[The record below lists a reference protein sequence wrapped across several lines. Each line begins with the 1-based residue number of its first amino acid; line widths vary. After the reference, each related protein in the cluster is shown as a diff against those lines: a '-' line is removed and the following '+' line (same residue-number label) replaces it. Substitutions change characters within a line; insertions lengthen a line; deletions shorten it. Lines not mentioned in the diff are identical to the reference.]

1 MNWLKVVTGFMIM
14 AGVLLVWIRIMG
26 QMRSRSG
33 GSGMK
38 MDPGGRATR
47 RDQGQPNELE
57 QIIAAHRA
65 GKAAPP
71 AAPVAAL
78 ETPGPVPAGTA
89 PSGTRPP
96 PLLTGERRTLYL
108 LGRAAFP
115 ECLVFPCVPAT
126 RLLGPTDAAPLPGH
140 IFDLVVCRDDY
151 TPVAVI
157 DLSHPRGPNA
167 TALTLLDRQGV
178 RYLELSAQALPR
190 REALRARVA
199 GIA

>member
-1 MNWLKVVTGFMIM
+1 MNWLRVVTGFMIM

-26 QMRSRSG
+26 QMRGRSG
-33 GSGMK
+33 RSGMK
-38 MDPGGRATR
+38 MDLGDRATR
-47 RDQGQPNELE
+47 KNPAQANELE

-65 GKAAPP
+65 GKATPP
-71 AAPVAAL
+71 APVAAL
-78 ETPGPVPAGTA
+78 ETPEPVPSGTA

-96 PLLTGERRTLYL
+96 PLLAGERRTLYL

-151 TPVAVI
+151 TPVAAI
-157 DLSHPRGPNA
+157 DLSHPRGPNG
-167 TALTLLDRQGV
+167 TALTLLDRHGI

-190 REALRARVA
+190 REALRARVP
-199 GIA
+199 GIP